1 MEKIQKSINY
11 LKSLTAE
18 TISNANSGHTG
29 SALGASTMMF
39 SLFKD
44 HLIFNPKDPK
54 FLNRDRVVLS
64 AGHTSAMFYSL
75 LHMFGYDLSM
85 DDLKKFRTYGSKTPG
100 HPEYGIVPGAETTSG
115 PLGQGIANAVGM
127 AIAETF
133 FAAKFNTKDIKLFD
147 HYTYCYTGDGCIME
161 GVGMEACAIAGT
173 LGLNKLVLLYDD
185 NEITIDGAR
194 ELSNKEDTARKF
206 EAMGWNVVHTKN
218 GLDYN
223 ACTKILNKVKHSK
236 KPTLVIFETVIGVGT
251 SKAGTSKVHAYPLP
265 AEELKTF
272 KESLEA
278 PESFFIPED
287 VYELCNQSVKRNLK
301 QIEKWNAKLSAYK
314 TKYPELYKELSNV
327 GNVKKINYEK
337 ILKAL
342 QKQPALAGR
351 DIASLILNAVSSV
364 YTELVGGTADVAAST
379 KAFIN
384 NGGSYSSQNHL
395 GRNIHFGIREH
406 AMGSIC
412 NGITLYLGTPTFDS
426 TFLAF
431 SNYLTPAT
439 KMRSLMNIPVLSIY
453 THDSV
458 DVGQDGP
465 THQPIEQIGQL
476 RRFLNYNVFRPATKA
491 EAVAAFKVFFESQK
505 PTALIASKSKLLDI
519 ESSSIEAAEQGAY
532 TIFETKTKPTIE
544 IIATGREVALA
555 VDVAQNLEKYG
566 VRVISM
572 PSENVFDAQPK
583 TYKNKV
589 RLKDARLRVVIE
601 ASNDPIWYKYVGE
614 NGLIINVTNY
624 LSSGSSSDC
633 YQKAG
638 YTTANVLKQIEKN
651 LK

>member
-1 MEKIQKSINY
+1 MELIQKSINY

-18 TISNANSGHTG
+18 TISHAGSGHTG
-29 SALGASTMMF
+29 SALGASPMMF

-44 HLIFNPKDPK
+44 HLVFNPKDPK
-54 FLNRDRVVLS
+54 FLGRDRVVLS

-100 HPEYGIVPGAETTSG
+100 HPEYGVVPGAETTSG

-133 FAAKFNTKDIKLFD
+133 FASKFNTKDITLFD
-147 HYTYCYTGDGCIME
+147 NYTYCYTGDGCIME

-194 ELSNKEDTARKF
+194 ELSNKEDTALKF
-206 EAMGWNVVHTKN
+206 EAMGWNVLHIKN
-218 GLDYN
+218 GHDY
-223 ACTKILNKVKHSK
+223 ASCTKILNKVKNSK

-251 SKAGTSKVHAYPLP
+251 TKAGTPKVHAYPLP
-265 AEELKTF
+265 AEELKVF
-272 KESLEA
+272 KESLNA
-278 PESFFIPED
+278 PESFYVPED
-287 VYELCNQSVKRNLK
+287 VYALCNETVQKNQK
-301 QIEKWNAKLSAYK
+301 IYDAWQAKLAAYK
-314 TKYPELYKELSNV
+314 AKYPELYKQLM
-327 GNVKKINYEK
+327 GLGKVKKLSYDK
-337 ILKAL
+337 ILSAL
-342 QKQPALAGR
+342 NKQPEMAGR
-351 DIASLILNAVSSV
+351 DITHFILNAVSSV
-364 YTELVGGTADVAAST
+364 YTELVGGSADVAAST
-379 KAFIN
+379 KAFIADGGDYLAN
-384 NGGSYSSQNHL
+384 NTL

-406 AMGSIC
+406 AMGTIC

-431 SNYLTPAT
+431 SNYMTPAT
-439 KMRSLMNIPVLSIY
+439 KMRSLMHIPVLSIY
-453 THDSV
+453 THDSI

-476 RRFLNYNVFRPATKA
+476 RRFVDYNVFRPATKA
-491 EAVAAFKVFFESQK
+491 EAVASFKVFFESQT
-505 PTALIASKSKLLDI
+505 PTAIIASKSKLADI
-519 ESSSIEAAEQGAY
+519 EASTIEGAEQGAY
-532 TIFETKTKPTIE
+532 TIFETKTKPIIE
-544 IIATGREVALA
+544 IIATGREVSLA
-555 VDVAQNLEKYG
+555 VEVAKQLENYG
-566 VRVISM
+566 ARVISM
-572 PSENVFDAQPK
+572 TCESLFDAQPK

-589 RLKDARLRVVIE
+589 RLQSPALRVAIE

-614 NGLIINVTNY
+614 NGLILSVSQY
-624 LSSGSSSDC
+624 MSSGSSSDC
-633 YQKAG
+633 YTKAG
-638 YTTANVLKQIEKN
+638 YTAVNILKQIEKH

>member
-44 HLIFNPKDPK
+44 HLMFNPKDPK

-314 TKYPELYKELSNV
+314 TKYPELYKELSNI

-614 NGLIINVTNY
+614 NGLILNVTNY

>member
-44 HLIFNPKDPK
+44 HLMFNPKDPK

-85 DDLKKFRTYGSKTPG
+85 DDLKKFRTYVSKTPG

-301 QIEKWNAKLSAYK
+301 QIEKWNTKLSAYK

-614 NGLIINVTNY
+614 NGLILNVTNY

>member
-44 HLIFNPKDPK
+44 HLMFNPKDPK

-272 KESLEA
+272 KESLET

-544 IIATGREVALA
+544 IIATGREVELA

-614 NGLIINVTNY
+614 NGLILNVTNY

>member
-44 HLIFNPKDPK
+44 HLMFNPKDPK

-127 AIAETF
+127 AIAETY

-194 ELSNKEDTARKF
+194 EISNKEDTARKF

-272 KESLEA
+272 KESLET

-327 GNVKKINYEK
+327 GTVKKINYEK

-351 DIASLILNAVSSV
+351 DIASLILNAVASV

-379 KAFIN
+379 KAFIG

-505 PTALIASKSKLLDI
+505 PTAIIASKSKLLDI

-572 PSENVFDAQPK
+572 PSENVFDSQPK

-614 NGLIINVTNY
+614 NGLILNVTNY
-624 LSSGSSSDC
+624 LSSGSSADC

>member
-44 HLIFNPKDPK
+44 HLMFNPKDPK

-614 NGLIINVTNY
+614 NGLILNVTNY
-624 LSSGSSSDC
+624 LSSGSSADC

>member
-44 HLIFNPKDPK
+44 HLMFNPKDPK

-614 NGLIINVTNY
+614 NGLILNVTNY

>member
-44 HLIFNPKDPK
+44 HLMFNPKDPK

-194 ELSNKEDTARKF
+194 EISNKEDTARKF

-272 KESLEA
+272 KESLET

-431 SNYLTPAT
+431 SNYLTPAI

-519 ESSSIEAAEQGAY
+519 ESSSIEVAEQGAY

-614 NGLIINVTNY
+614 NGLILNVTNY
-624 LSSGSSSDC
+624 LSSGSSADC